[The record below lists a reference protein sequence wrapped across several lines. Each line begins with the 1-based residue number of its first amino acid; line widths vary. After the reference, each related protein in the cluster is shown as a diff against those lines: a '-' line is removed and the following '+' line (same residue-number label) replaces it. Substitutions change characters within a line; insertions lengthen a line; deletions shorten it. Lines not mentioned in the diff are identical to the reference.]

1 MYLTRNLIAW
11 LLAWPVMVLVDVVF
25 LFLSGLIVRAWWVP
39 AAGTPQ
45 TELEVDAFA
54 TMLVG
59 WGVLVEAREMAVL
72 RCRSYVCPHEGLDR
86 ALNLTCSRFG
96 LGIISLGLLMESL
109 IGLGSEYTQSI
120 LSSAARHRCLDLLW
134 VPFLLSIGELGMHVF
149 QVLKLRYAPQTRSRV
164 LETALASPPPD

>member
-1 MYLTRNLIAW
+1 M
-11 LLAWPVMVLVDVVF
+11 
-25 LFLSGLIVRAWWVP
+25 
-39 AAGTPQ
+39 
-45 TELEVDAFA
+45 
-54 TMLVG
+54 
-59 WGVLVEAREMAVL
+59 
-72 RCRSYVCPHEGLDR
+72 CPHEGLDR